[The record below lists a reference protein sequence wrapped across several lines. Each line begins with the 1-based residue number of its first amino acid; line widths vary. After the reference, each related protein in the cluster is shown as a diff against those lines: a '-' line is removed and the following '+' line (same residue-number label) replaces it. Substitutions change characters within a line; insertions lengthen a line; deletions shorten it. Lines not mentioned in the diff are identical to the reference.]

1 MISFAFLPR
10 IDDPSWDSDGLSG
23 VSARTLTADDL
34 TFHYFTSD
42 VVIGDE
48 RNEVPLRTP
57 GLPVVDFVLMFV
69 QLCREVASSGESIVE
84 SSQTQDS
91 ISAMRAGDAV
101 ELSYS
106 FSDVISEVSLRDL
119 KEAPRRAFQSAL
131 EVLFSAHGD
140 LRFNGYLIE
149 LADLIRSG

>member
-1 MISFAFLPR
+1 
-10 IDDPSWDSDGLSG
+10 
-23 VSARTLTADDL
+23 
-34 TFHYFTSD
+34 
-42 VVIGDE
+42 
-48 RNEVPLRTP
+48 
-57 GLPVVDFVLMFV
+57 
-69 QLCREVASSGESIVE
+69 
-84 SSQTQDS
+84 
-91 ISAMRAGDAV
+91 MRAGDAV